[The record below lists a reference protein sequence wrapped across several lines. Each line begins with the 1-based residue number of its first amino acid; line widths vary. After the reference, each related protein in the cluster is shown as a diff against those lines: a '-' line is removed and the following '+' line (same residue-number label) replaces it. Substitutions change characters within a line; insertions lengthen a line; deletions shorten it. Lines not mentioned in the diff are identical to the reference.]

1 LSQYLTTWLNIKIIY
16 LKETKMSKPIQQT
29 YEINGTPF
37 QVFDALTN
45 PETFQKWSGAPAKID
60 DQIGTEFSLFGGN
73 IVGKNL
79 EVIPNQKLVQDWS
92 AAEGGVSH
100 SKVIFTLVATG
111 RGTNVE
117 LLHEGVPE
125 ASLEN
130 ISQGWN
136 SYYLGK
142 IQEMFAE

>member
-1 LSQYLTTWLNIKIIY
+1 
-16 LKETKMSKPIQQT
+16 MPKPIQQT
-29 YEINGTPF
+29 YEINGTPS

-60 DQIGTEFSLFGGN
+60 DQVGTEFSLFGGN

-79 EVIPNQKLVQDWS
+79 EVIPNQKLVQDWN
-92 AAEGGVSH
+92 AAEQGISH
-100 SKVIFTLVATG
+100 SKVTFTLAATG

-125 ASLEN
+125 ASLET
-130 ISQGWN
+130 ISQGWDAH
-136 SYYLGK
+136 YLGK
-142 IQEMFAE
+142 IQKMFAE